1 MLPAGDQVIILFCL
15 CMTHGAS
22 RCMHPG
28 SAAYELALLYVNAI
42 LGSLFA
48 FQLTANQMRSC

>member
-1 MLPAGDQVIILFCL
+1 MHDTRRFKVY
-15 CMTHGAS
+15 AS
-22 RCMHPG
+22 HPG